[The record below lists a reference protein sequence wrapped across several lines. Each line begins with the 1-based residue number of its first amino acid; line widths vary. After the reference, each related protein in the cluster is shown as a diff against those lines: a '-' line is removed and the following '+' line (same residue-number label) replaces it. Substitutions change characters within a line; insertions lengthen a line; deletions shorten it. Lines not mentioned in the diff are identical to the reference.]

1 MAGNGFFKEGKYQP
15 YSVETWADL
24 TGGWDTY
31 TGEWDLTPSLPL
43 EFTTTIIDLGR
54 SDYTSYLLEWSG
66 QGTSQTTTVYYGDT
80 VDSTGGSIDSPT
92 TITGSPG
99 DTLSPVKGRYFQF
112 KISVDYD
119 DSAGD
124 EPAPFI
130 TAITASLNSDKQ
142 QITKADINSSTLGG
156 SVGQRQLTIE
166 ENIQTVTSI
175 ITQPHYSS
183 TLYMADDY
191 VATDYVATGD
201 VAMPKILVDK
211 STSPITLNIFE
222 LDTFGKTK
230 RIDCVF
236 DAMIT
241 GIAPLTVTSNGSIQ
255 QG

>member
-1 MAGNGFFKEGKYQP
+1 MAGNGFFKDGKYQP

-31 TGEWDLTPSLPL
+31 PGEWDLTPSLPL
-43 EFTTTIIDLGR
+43 EFTTTIVDLGR
-54 SDYTSYLLEWSG
+54 SDYASYLLDWSG
-66 QGTSQTTTVYYGDT
+66 QGTSQTTTVYYGD
-80 VDSTGGSIDSPT
+80 SIDSAGAIVTPT
-92 TITGSPG
+92 TITANPG
-99 DTLSPVKGRYFQF
+99 DTLSPVKARYFQF

-124 EPAPFI
+124 ELAPFI
-130 TAITASLNSDKQ
+130 TAITASLNTDKQ
-142 QITKADINSSTLGG
+142 QVTKADINSSTLGG

-175 ITQPHYSS
+175 VTQPHLSS
-183 TLYMADDY
+183 TTYMADDY
-191 VATDYVATGD
+191 VATDYVEVGD

-211 STSPITLNIFE
+211 STTPITLNIFE

-241 GIAPLTVTSNGSIQ
+241 GIAPLKVSSNGSII

>member
-1 MAGNGFFKEGKYQP
+1 MAGNGFFKDGKYQP

-31 TGEWDLTPSLPL
+31 TSGWDLTPSLPL
-43 EFTTTIIDLGR
+43 EFTTTVVDLGR
-54 SDYTSYLLEWSG
+54 SDYASYLLDWSG
-66 QGTSQTTTVYYGDT
+66 QGTSQTTTVYYGN
-80 VDSTGGSIDSPT
+80 SIDSAGAIVTPT
-92 TITGSPG
+92 TITANPG
-99 DTLSPVKGRYFQF
+99 DTLSPVKARYFQF

-119 DSAGD
+119 DSAGAG
-124 EPAPFI
+124 PNPFI
-130 TAITASLNSDKQ
+130 TAITASLNTDKQ
-142 QITKADINSSTLGG
+142 QVTKADINSSTLGG

-175 ITQPHYSS
+175 VTQPHYSS
-183 TLYMADDY
+183 TTYMADDY
-191 VATDYVATGD
+191 VATDYVEVGD

-211 STSPITLNIFE
+211 STTPITLNIFE

-241 GIAPLTVTSNGSIQ
+241 GIAPLKVSSNGSII